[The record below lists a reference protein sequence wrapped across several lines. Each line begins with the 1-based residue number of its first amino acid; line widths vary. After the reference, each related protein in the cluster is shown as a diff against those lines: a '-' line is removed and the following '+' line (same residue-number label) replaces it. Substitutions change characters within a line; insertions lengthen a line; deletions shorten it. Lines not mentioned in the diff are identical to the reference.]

1 MLSDDDVNLGEMS
14 DEELE
19 AAWDLWFDLAQ
30 ATNESD
36 PPYTHGALAYASMD
50 VTYEGA
56 ACHSRA
62 WSWNRRPFRKM
73 STKRLRWIASLQAGM
88 FSTPMG

>member
-1 MLSDDDVNLGEMS
+1 MLSDDDVNLGEMT

-36 PPYTHGALAYASMD
+36 PPYTHGALAYASISVGAKEWPATHPSSCGPD
-50 VTYEGA
+50 V
-56 ACHSRA
+56 
-62 WSWNRRPFRKM
+62 P
-73 STKRLRWIASLQAGM
+73 STG
-88 FSTPMG
+88 

>member
-1 MLSDDDVNLGEMS
+1 MLSDDDLNLGEMS

-36 PPYTHGALAYASMD
+36 PPYTHGALAYVSMGGSAKESQPID
-50 VTYEGA
+50 V
-56 ACHSRA
+56 R
-62 WSWNRRPFRKM
+62 NRL
-73 STKRLRWIASLQAGM
+73 TKPTI
-88 FSTPMG
+88 

>member
-36 PPYTHGALAYASMD
+36 PPYTHGALAYVSMGG
-50 VTYEGA
+50 VSAKEWPSTHPPG
-56 ACHSRA
+56 HGPTF
-62 WSWNRRPFRKM
+62 RPE
-73 STKRLRWIASLQAGM
+73 
-88 FSTPMG
+88 

>member
-36 PPYTHGALAYASMD
+36 PPYTHGALAYVSMGVSAKERSATHPPEHGID
-50 VTYEGA
+50 AERESPRG
-56 ACHSRA
+56 
-62 WSWNRRPFRKM
+62 
-73 STKRLRWIASLQAGM
+73 G
-88 FSTPMG
+88 

>member
-19 AAWDLWFDLAQ
+19 TAWDLWFDLAQ

-36 PPYTHGALAYASMD
+36 PPFTHGALAYASTGVDAKEWPATHPPGRGPD
-50 VTYEGA
+50 V
-56 ACHSRA
+56 
-62 WSWNRRPFRKM
+62 P
-73 STKRLRWIASLQAGM
+73 STE
-88 FSTPMG
+88 

>member
-1 MLSDDDVNLGEMS
+1 MS

-36 PPYTHGALAYASMD
+36 PPYTHGALAYASMAGSTTEGPATGAPGPGTD
-50 VTYEGA
+50 VS
-56 ACHSRA
+56 SR
-62 WSWNRRPFRKM
+62 
-73 STKRLRWIASLQAGM
+73 G
-88 FSTPMG
+88 